1 MTFFFDS
8 LWSGMVATSMWEWLA
23 FVTGILYVILAAM
36 RHISC
41 WAFALI
47 SSILFV
53 YLCFT
58 GKLYLESILQLFYVA
73 MAIVGWISW
82 NNSKGKGKT
91 IHRWTTG
98 QHLSNLIISGIVAF
112 VVGWMFDSFT
122 DQKAPYIDALTT
134 VFSLAATFMVTRRV
148 LENWL
153 YWIVIDIFSIYLY
166 SGRGYEL
173 LALQMLI
180 FTVLALFGYLS
191 WRKQLKL
198 QQEL

>member
-1 MTFFFDS
+1 MASIRHGYFIRYPGRD
-8 LWSGMVATSMWEWLA
+8 ATH
-23 FVTGILYVILAAM
+23 FVLGVCSYFLHVVCL
-36 RHISC
+36 S
-41 WAFALI
+41 
-47 SSILFV
+47 
-53 YLCFT
+53 
-58 GKLYLESILQLFYVA
+58 LFYREALLGKHSSV
-73 MAIVGWISW
+73 VLCS
-82 NNSKGKGKT
+82 KGKT

-98 QHLSNLIISGIVAF
+98 QHLANLIISGIVAF

-122 DQKAPYIDALTT
+122 DQESPYIDAFTT

-173 LALQMLI
+173 LGLQMLI
-180 FTVLALFGYLS
+180 STVLALFGYLS

>member
-1 MTFFFDS
+1 MTFFDS
-8 LWSGMVATSMWEWLA
+8 LWDGIVATSIWEWLA

-41 WAFALI
+41 WTFAFI
-47 SSILFV
+47 SSVLFV

-58 GKLYLESILQLFYVA
+58 GELYLESILQLFYVV
-73 MAIVGWISW
+73 MAIVGWVSW
-82 NNSKGKGKT
+82 NSSKSKGKK

-98 QHLSNLIISGIVAF
+98 QHLANLIISGIAAF
-112 VVGWMFDSFT
+112 VLGWLFDT
-122 DQKAPYIDALTT
+122 YTGQKAPYIDAFTT

-153 YWIVIDIFSIYLY
+153 YWIVIDIFSVYLY

-173 LALQMLI
+173 LGLQMVI